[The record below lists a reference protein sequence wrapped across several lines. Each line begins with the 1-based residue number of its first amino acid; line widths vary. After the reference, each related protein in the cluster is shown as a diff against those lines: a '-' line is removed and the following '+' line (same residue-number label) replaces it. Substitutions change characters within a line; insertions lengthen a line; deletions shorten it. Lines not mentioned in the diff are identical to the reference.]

1 MPSEQSGPS
10 QKKNSNGSSAQSQA
24 NGSGGSSQSPNKQIR
39 DFRPPQPQRDRKPT
53 RDDVDKVAGLLNG
66 EPLPKQDGD
75 RLPDR
80 QRGSTEDVPPG
91 RDRGSS
97 DGRSDD
103 DDARTRREPDSSR
116 EDDADRPFLQLDED
130 EDGKPLKRTPKP
142 KSLLE
147 FADEQSIPHKAVY
160 DLVVPI
166 DEGEAPMSIGQM
178 KDRIREVRN
187 FEFERDDF
195 ADYRETAMNEIVE
208 SRTQI
213 DGVLQQLKQVVPPED
228 LARAFADQIERYNGQ
243 IARAKEQIREYFPEW
258 DDSDKKSAD
267 RKKLKSALASYGFS
281 AAEVDNVVDAR
292 LIRFAMHAIRLMDRY
307 QRAKESMRE
316 RQPSITGPSRQ
327 KSPVPNRQQQAK
339 QLADG
344 GDKVGAVAKLLG

>member
-10 QKKNSNGSSAQSQA
+10 QKKSGTGSSVPNGKLNGSE
-24 NGSGGSSQSPNKQIR
+24 SPNKQIR

-80 QRGSTEDVPPG
+80 QQRSPTEDVPPG
-91 RDRGSS
+91 RDRGTP
-97 DGRSDD
+97 DGRSPDD
-103 DDARTRREPDSSR
+103 NAGTWREPEGSR
-116 EDDADRPFLQLDED
+116 ENDGDRPFLQLDED

-160 DLVVPI
+160 DLVVPM
-166 DEGEAPMSIGQM
+166 DEGESPMSIGQM
-178 KDRIREVRN
+178 KDRIKEVRN

-195 ADYRETAMNEIVE
+195 ADYRESAMNEVVE

-213 DGVLQQLKQVVPPED
+213 DGVIQSLKQVVEPEL

-243 IARAKEQIREYFPEW
+243 VARAKEQIREYFPEW
-258 DDSDKKSAD
+258 DDSDKKAAD

-281 AAEVDNVVDAR
+281 GAEVDNVVDAR

-307 QRAKESMRE
+307 QRAKESLRE
-316 RQPSITGPSRQ
+316 RTPSTTGPSRQ

-339 QLADG
+339 NLADG
-344 GDKVGAVAKLLG
+344 GDKIGAVAKLLG